1 MKGRRVQAKKSARDP
16 VKVKRQSAVRRGFP
30 IHAYVG
36 PNGGGK
42 SLCMV
47 LDALPTLASGRQ
59 VVSTVRLLDPETGG
73 PHPLWVPLDS
83 FKTLLEAEHCRVQ
96 LDEVTGVASSRES
109 AGMPAA
115 IANRLVQLRR
125 ADVDLA
131 WTAPS
136 WARADKLI
144 RECTQAVTLC
154 QGFMPKET
162 PEGDRQWRQKRL
174 FLFRT
179 YDAAAFDEWTSQR
192 KEKVRPETRQWLW
205 RPGSIAERSYD
216 TYDAVLSLGAVTEG
230 GTCMDCGGKRTAAK
244 CMCAPAPR
252 RSVVTFAETDDTP
265 AVGVEVPADWS
276 LADLGLS

>member
-1 MKGRRVQAKKSARDP
+1 MSRGKRAAAAP
-16 VKVKRQSAVRRGFP
+16 VFKIHRSSKTRRGYP
-30 IHAYVG
+30 IHAYIG

-42 SLCMV
+42 SLAMV
-47 LDALPTLASGRQ
+47 MDALPTLAAGRQ
-59 VVSTVRLLDPETGG
+59 VVSTVRILDAATGE

-83 FKTLLEAEHCRVQ
+83 YKTLLEAEHCRVQ

-154 QGFMPKET
+154 QGFLAKEAV
-162 PEGDRQWRQKRL
+162 EEDRQWRQKRL
-174 FLFRT
+174 FLLRT
-179 YDAAAFDEWTSQR
+179 YDAAAFDEWNSQR
-192 KEKVRPETRQWLW
+192 KEKVRPECRQFFW
-205 RPGSIAERSYD
+205 RPGSLAEQSYD
-216 TYDAVLSLGAVTEG
+216 TYDAVLSLGGVTDAG
-230 GTCMDCGGKRTAAK
+230 ACMECDGYRPRVKCSCVTPAK
-244 CMCAPAPR
+244 
-252 RSVVTFAETDDTP
+252 VVIPETDDTP
-265 AVGVEVPADWS
+265 AVAVELPTGAPLRAVGS
-276 LADLGLS
+276 V